1 MVKEETISGVKKE
14 FSVSMMDSTDN
25 DLTMQRS
32 VTEKSAITNENVVV
46 KEGSMV
52 RNPTE
57 KTLND
62 NV

>member
-1 MVKEETISGVKKE
+1 MVKEEQIGGIKKE
-14 FSVSMMDSTDN
+14 FSVSMLDSTEN

-32 VTEKSAITNENVVV
+32 VTEKSENVVV

-57 KTLND
+57 KTLHE
-62 NV
+62 NVQE